1 MPDINLSAYQAV
13 ILCGGQGTRIRG
25 VADGIPKPLI
35 DVGGKPILWHIMK
48 TYSFYGIRKFILCLG
63 YKGEAI
69 IDYFENY
76 HSRNHDFIMTV
87 KDPGKRKFAVHT
99 GNDRDVDDWQI
110 TFALTGEHTMTGGRI
125 KRIRNYIDQDHFF
138 ATYGD
143 GVSDVDLRRLFS
155 FHRDQG
161 KTAILTGV
169 HLPTTF
175 GIVET
180 DDNGRITS
188 FREKP
193 VLPGR
198 INGGYFVFDRKI
210 FDHIDDDTTVLED
223 LPFKRLVR
231 SGEIAMFTWDGFWHC
246 MDTYKD
252 HQELNK
258 MWNEGKAPWKLW
270 T

>member
-1 MPDINLSAYQAV
+1 MSDFDLSNYKAV

-25 VADGIPKPLI
+25 VADNIPKPLI

-48 TYSFYGIRKFILCLG
+48 IYSFYGIRQFILCLG

-76 HSRNHDFIMTV
+76 HSHNHDFSMTI
-87 KDPGKRKFAVHT
+87 KDRERKKFVIEGA
-99 GNDRDVDDWQI
+99 NDKDVDDWEI
-110 TFALTGEHTMTGGRI
+110 TFALTGESTMTGGRI
-125 KRIRNYIDQDHFF
+125 KRIQKYITEDMFF

-143 GVSDVDLRRLFS
+143 GVSDVDIHSLYK
-155 FHRDQG
+155 FHWQNN
-161 KTAILTGV
+161 KTVTLTGV

-180 DDNGRITS
+180 DDQGKISS

-198 INGGYFVFDRKI
+198 INGGYFALSKKI
-210 FDHIDDDTTVLED
+210 FDVIDGDETVLED

-231 SGEIAMFTWDGFWHC
+231 NDEIRMYSWDGFWKC
-246 MDTYKD
+246 MDTFKD
-252 HQELNK
+252 YSELNT
-258 MWNEGKAPWKLW
+258 MWNQGKAPWKLW
-270 T
+270 